1 MNSATLIAQTP
12 VRLRIVMPVLNEGVD
27 LTARLAALQTLRKQG
42 AQLII
47 VDGGSTDDSWVRS
60 QPWADR
66 VISSPPGRAQQMNAG
81 AFDTSLPT
89 AQALLFLHADTQLPP
104 DALQWIETALK
115 QRAWGRF
122 NVQLDAP
129 GLAFRMIETM
139 MNLRSRFS
147 GIATG
152 DQAMFV
158 RTEAFQSV
166 GGFPN
171 QALMEDVE
179 LSSRLLK
186 LSRPA
191 CLGERVTTSARKWQK
206 NGVWKTIFLMWRLR
220 LAYFLGAKPENL
232 ALKYGYCSAP
242 SVAQAC
248 IAVLAKAPIAGL
260 AKTRLIPAL
269 GAEGIALGAV
279 GAARAQRRFILQT
292 LLTTHQSKL
301 GSIALWCAPNAQ
313 HRHFLALAKQF
324 TINCQPQSEGD
335 LGIRMHHCA
344 EAHFAQT
351 DAPLL
356 IIGTDC
362 AVLSPGHL
370 QEAARSLGHHDACF
384 IPAEDG
390 GYVLLGLKKMIPEV
404 FSNIAWSTS
413 AVLAQSLEQLKT
425 AGASVALLP
434 TLWDIDE
441 PADWQR
447 LQAMHAA
454 ATKERTS

>member
-1 MNSATLIAQTP
+1 
-12 VRLRIVMPVLNEGVD
+12 MPVLNEGAG
-27 LTARLAALQTLRKQG
+27 LTARLAALQSLRKQG
-42 AQLII
+42 VQLIVI
-47 VDGGSTDDSWVRS
+47 DGGSTDESWARA

-81 AFDTSLPT
+81 AWEARLPPSE
-89 AQALLFLHADTQLPP
+89 ALLFLHADTRLPA
-104 DALQWIETALK
+104 DALQWIDAALK

-122 NVQLDAP
+122 NVQIDAP
-129 GLAFRMIETM
+129 SLVFRMIETM

-158 RTEAFQSV
+158 RFDAFQSV
-166 GGFPN
+166 AGFPN
-171 QALMEDVE
+171 QALMEDIQ

-191 CLGERVTTSARKWQK
+191 CLKERVTTSARKWQK
-206 NGVWKTIFLMWRLR
+206 NGVWKTISLMWRLR
-220 LAYFLGAKPENL
+220 FAYFFGAKPEDL
-232 ALKYGYCSAP
+232 ALQYGYSSEP
-242 SVAQAC
+242 PIAQAS

-269 GAEGIALGAV
+269 DEEGTALGAM

-292 LLTTHQSKL
+292 IFTAHQSKL
-301 GSIALWCAPNAQ
+301 GSLRLWCAPNTQ
-313 HRHFLALAKQF
+313 HRHFRALAKQF
-324 TINCQPQSEGD
+324 NIHCQPQPEGD
-335 LGIRMHHCA
+335 LGIRMQRCA

-351 DAPLL
+351 DASPLL

-370 QEAARSLGHHDACF
+370 QEAARSLSHHDVCF

-390 GYVLLGLKKMIPEV
+390 GYVLIGLKKLIPEV
-404 FSNIAWSTS
+404 FSNITWSTS
-413 AVLAQSLEQLKT
+413 AVLAQSLERLKA

-447 LQAMHAA
+447 LQAMHHAA
-454 ATKERTS
+454 VEERNS